1 MLTKIIL
8 QSMDI
13 VDKDKYIKYLERHI
27 DILEDEINRLKSVN
41 YHIIPDY
48 TNPGYIPLPGPYYNL
63 NTTFC
68 QQIKT
73 KEDFNTEGQY

>member
-1 MLTKIIL
+1 
-8 QSMDI
+8 MDI

-27 DILEDEINRLKSVN
+27 DILEGEISRLKNEVASTPV
-41 YHIIPDY
+41 YAPQP
-48 TNPGYIPLPGPYYNL
+48 TLPGYIPLPAPYYNL

-68 QQIKT
+68 SQLKA